1 MGKKRWNLRKLPP
14 TPPPAMAETPFTPG
28 TPGSPDPAE
37 APHPSPPADAGEAG
51 SADPAAGNAVLD
63 QAPVEEASVEEGG
76 PEELAVEG
84 WSDTPV
90 AVSTEEA
97 IARPGSTPPVAGM
110 GGGETGG
117 ASDGPIEIG
126 LQPATEAP
134 EPTSATEASA
144 PDPAAAE
151 PAPEPEP
158 TLSPEPPVAAVE
170 AVVETVAEAVAMPN
184 EPAIASTLEI
194 PPAPGATAA
203 EGGEFDLL
211 IEKLRSWLDEADLAG
226 HWQRLRGPLK
236 GVALLLVAVLALR
249 LYARVVGTLY
259 AIPVVSGLLELT
271 GLLYLIW
278 FGSTRLVRTSERERV
293 LADWKRRWQDFS
305 GRA

>member
-1 MGKKRWNLRKLPP
+1 
-14 TPPPAMAETPFTPG
+14 MAETPF

-37 APHPSPPADAGEAG
+37 APHPAPPADAGETV
-51 SADPAAGNAVLD
+51 SADPAAGNAELD
-63 QAPVEEASVEEGG
+63 QAPVEHASVEDGG
-76 PEELAVEG
+76 AEEPAVEG
-84 WSDTPV
+84 WSGTPV

-97 IARPGSTPPVAGM
+97 IARPGSTAPVAGM

-117 ASDGPIEIG
+117 ISDGPIEIS
-126 LQPATEAP
+126 LQPATAAP
-134 EPTSATEASA
+134 EPPPAAEAA
-144 PDPAAAE
+144 PPDPAAAE
-151 PAPEPEP
+151 PVPEPAPTPAPE
-158 TLSPEPPVAAVE
+158 LPVTVVE
-170 AVVETVAEAVAMPN
+170 AVAEAETLAEAVAMPS

-194 PPAPGATAA
+194 PPAPGARPA

-211 IEKLRSWLDEADLAG
+211 IEQLRSWLDEADLAG
-226 HWQRLRGPLK
+226 HWQSLRGPLK

-249 LYARVVGTLY
+249 LYARVVSTLD

-293 LADWKRRWQDFS
+293 LADWKRRWQEVS
-305 GRA
+305 GRE